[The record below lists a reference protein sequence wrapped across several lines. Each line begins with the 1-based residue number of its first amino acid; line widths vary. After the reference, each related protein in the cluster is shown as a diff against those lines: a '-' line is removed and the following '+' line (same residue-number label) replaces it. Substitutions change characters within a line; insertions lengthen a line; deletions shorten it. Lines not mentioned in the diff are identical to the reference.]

1 MRRYTVSILCLLM
14 AASPAI
20 AQDSTKSSSG
30 NMELRTEAM
39 AGIEWVYG
47 KGATRRVARHGDCVM
62 LTNNNELA
70 MMIPTRSREEWNIG
84 ENSFLKNLPDGVT
97 AAPC

>member
-1 MRRYTVSILCLLM
+1 MRNFTIAIFCLF
-14 AASPAI
+14 AAAVPAV
-20 AQDSTKSSSG
+20 AQESKPKSG
-30 NMELRTEAM
+30 GMELRTDAM

-47 KGATRRVARHGDCVM
+47 KGATRRVSRHGACVM

-84 ENSFLKNLPDGVT
+84 EDSFLKNLPDGVS